1 MSKTIKRT
9 QQLRCKVYNMSYHS
23 FQITYG
29 LFSLNIHVARENTE
43 GGAMNQLLFAP
54 TLKDQLEG

>member
-1 MSKTIKRT
+1 
-9 QQLRCKVYNMSYHS
+9 MSYHS

-54 TLKDQLEG
+54 TLKKDQLEG